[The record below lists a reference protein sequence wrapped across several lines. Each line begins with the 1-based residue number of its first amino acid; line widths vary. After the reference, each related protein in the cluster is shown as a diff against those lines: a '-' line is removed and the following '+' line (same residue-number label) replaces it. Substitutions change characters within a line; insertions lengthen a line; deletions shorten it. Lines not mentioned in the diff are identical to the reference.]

1 MLTETWTGWA
11 IAITR
16 KDGTEK
22 IFKYDAFL
30 SIHPDQAEVI
40 LRKMRRENPA
50 GIFRVVPITVE
61 VREISEEE
69 LAAATAE
76 GSGL

>member
-16 KDGTEK
+16 QDGTEK

-30 SIHPDQAEVI
+30 SVHPDQAEVI
-40 LRKMRRENPA
+40 LRKMRRENPS
-50 GIFRVVPITVE
+50 GIFRIVPITVE
-61 VREISEEE
+61 VREVSEEV
-69 LAAATAE
+69 ATAAE
-76 GSGL
+76 